1 MLAVLD
7 ISYNNLCGTIPKGRQ
22 FNTFTEASFHRNKCL
37 CGFPLPQCNQ
47 KDKPKKML
55 VGDNDNMSVKRGWLS
70 RVNEEVS
77 LVALGIGTGIGF
89 GGIIAMFILW
99 DKARCWII
107 SPPNNTQKLL
117 YGLYR
122 FPT

>member
-1 MLAVLD
+1 MLVALD
-7 ISYNNLCGTIPKGRQ
+7 ISSNNLCGTIPTGRQ
-22 FNTFTEASFHRNKCL
+22 FNTFTEASFQRNKCL

-47 KDKPKKML
+47 KDKPKKIL
-55 VGDNDNMSVKRGWLS
+55 FGQNDTWSVERGWLS
-70 RVNEEVS
+70 RVDEEVS
-77 LVALGIGTGIGF
+77 LVALGKRTGIGF

-107 SPPNNTQKLL
+107 SPPNNTQKSF